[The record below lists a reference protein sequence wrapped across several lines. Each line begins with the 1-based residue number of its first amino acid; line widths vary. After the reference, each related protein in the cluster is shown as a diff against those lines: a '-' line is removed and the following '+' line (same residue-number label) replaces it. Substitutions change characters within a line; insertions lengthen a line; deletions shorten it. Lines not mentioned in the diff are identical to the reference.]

1 MALLLFSFLFIIIV
15 RSEHTH
21 SNTILRLSQTVDT
34 ALNLTDCHIY
44 HPSSGHHDKN
54 LWASSVLLNKIIGS
68 FSRWH
73 LHLYRQMILNKST
86 SEFGSALLCL
96 WIQQRSWGDGP
107 ITCHLEETNKRSKY
121 VTRLMRAFWPS
132 IVNNSF
138 SPGSPCAP
146 YWTLLHLQPFAVWSC
161 LPLSWYLMH
170 LRNSIPRLTCTQ
182 RP

>member
-34 ALNLTDCHIY
+34 ALNLTDCHIC

-73 LHLYRQMILNKST
+73 LHLYRQMTLNKST
-86 SEFGSALLCL
+86 SEFSSALLCL

-121 VTRLMRAFWPS
+121 VTRLMRAFLLTFHCQQLLFSWISLCPLLDTT
-132 IVNNSF
+132 SF
-138 SPGSPCAP
+138 AAICS
-146 YWTLLHLQPFAVWSC
+146 LVLFASQ
-161 LPLSWYLMH
+161 L
-170 LRNSIPRLTCTQ
+170 IPHALKE
-182 RP
+182 